1 MATFPPGI
9 LSFLYNV
16 MNDDEINEKFRQS
29 EESREDVMEFF
40 MLKDPLRK
48 IFRDASERFYKKK
61 KSLGSVYLSY
71 DQAKQLAEAEFDEY
85 TEDVQ
90 TLFKALKEELK
101 ECYGRFW

>member
-1 MATFPPGI
+1 MATYPPGI

-16 MNDDEINEKFRQS
+16 MNDAAINDQFRKDEN
-29 EESREDVMEFF
+29 SREEVMEFF

-48 IFRDASERFYKKK
+48 IFRDASERFYRKK
-61 KSLGSVYLSY
+61 KSLGSAYLSY

-85 TEDVQ
+85 TDDVQ
-90 TLFKALKEELK
+90 ALLKAVKEELK